1 MNERIKLLRKDKSLS
16 RAAFGEKLGVSGDVI
31 NNLERG
37 RVEPKEHIIKLICS
51 EFSVNENW
59 LRNGIGE
66 MYIQPDTFSLDDFIK
81 ENGASELELE
91 ILKAYFEL
99 DIEIRQKA
107 INYFKGKIFG
117 TNNTLISQENVSD
130 SIKDAEASYI
140 KRRSA
145 SAQKMTSSALNTTNE
160 NGKTKVS
167 NQ

>member
-1 MNERIKLLRKDKSLS
+1 MSITGGNCRNRIT
-16 RAAFGEKLGVSGDVI
+16 
-31 NNLERG
+31 
-37 RVEPKEHIIKLICS
+37 HIS
-51 EFSVNENW
+51 
-59 LRNGIGE
+59 
-66 MYIQPDTFSLDDFIK
+66 
-81 ENGASELELE
+81 SELELE